1 MQEAYSSL
9 IIIYKAT
16 LVRIANKCF
25 LHDRR
30 VRRENRKYASSYTIV
45 VRIATVLIKYINI
58 LRCNNHQHLT
68 VIIDDT
74 VMLAWVMLILMFTNA
89 DGLGPIPYMTLYTG

>member
-1 MQEAYSSL
+1 LQEAYSSL

-30 VRRENRKYASSYTIV
+30 VRRENRKYASSYTTV
-45 VRIATVLIKYINI
+45 VRIATV
-58 LRCNNHQHLT
+58 
-68 VIIDDT
+68 
-74 VMLAWVMLILMFTNA
+74 
-89 DGLGPIPYMTLYTG
+89 